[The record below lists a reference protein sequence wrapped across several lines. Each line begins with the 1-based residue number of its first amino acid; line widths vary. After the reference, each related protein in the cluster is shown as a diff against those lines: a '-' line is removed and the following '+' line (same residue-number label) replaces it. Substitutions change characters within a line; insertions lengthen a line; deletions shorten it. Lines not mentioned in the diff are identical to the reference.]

1 MAKVLILGSNGQ
13 IAQHVVRMLEERGDE
28 LTLYARSRHRYVPEG
43 ARAIQ
48 ADVLDEVALADAI
61 AGQDIV
67 YANLAGEIEAQAQA
81 IVKAMDA
88 QGVKRLIFV
97 TSIGIYDE
105 VPGAFGQWN
114 NAMIGGVLKDYRK
127 AADIV
132 EASDLDY
139 TVLRPAWLTNSDE
152 VNYGVTHRHDPF
164 TNTEVSRKSVA
175 ALVRDIVADPSIGSR
190 DSLGVHK
197 PGTEGPKPSFY

>member
-13 IAQHVVRMLEERGDE
+13 IAQHAVRLMEARGDE
-28 LTLYARSRHRYVPEG
+28 LTLYARSKHRYVPEG
-43 ARAIQ
+43 AQAIS
-48 ADVLDEVALADAI
+48 ADVLDEAALRQAI

-67 YANLAGEIEAQAQA
+67 YANLAGEIEAQAKA
-81 IVKAMDA
+81 IVAAMDA
-88 QGVKRLIFV
+88 EGVKRLIFV

-105 VPGAFGQWN
+105 VPGAFGEWN
-114 NAMIGGVLKDYRK
+114 NAMIGSVLKDYRK
-127 AADIV
+127 AADVI

-139 TVLRPAWLTNSDE
+139 TVLRPAWLTNKDE
-152 VNYGVTHRHDPF
+152 TVYGVTHRHDPF
-164 TNTEVSRKSVA
+164 TNTEVSRQAVA